1 MSKRTVNH
9 FPFCHGT
16 SQPLD
21 HELNSHISIKSST
34 APISSCYLGSF
45 WKIWKPD
52 IGFFNLSLNR
62 FLFSLHH
69 VFCCWKVEGVDRR
82 NILFLLIEILID
94 FFLSIVLSVP
104 TITGVFGVLFE
115 PTKKDGFMVVHY
127 FTEKYRGEELRVVGE
142 HDFFLDTSST

>member
-1 MSKRTVNH
+1 
-9 FPFCHGT
+9 
-16 SQPLD
+16 
-21 HELNSHISIKSST
+21 
-34 APISSCYLGSF
+34 
-45 WKIWKPD
+45 
-52 IGFFNLSLNR
+52 
-62 FLFSLHH
+62 
-69 VFCCWKVEGVDRR
+69 VEGVDRR